1 MAASDKFGSAPS
13 PAPSVPGAG
22 RAAVLTLLAM
32 LAFAANS
39 ILCRL
44 ALTQTAIDPASFTL
58 VRIASGAASL
68 WLIARIAG
76 HSKSGAKSGA
86 KPGSKP
92 GAKSGAGSWRGA
104 AALLAYAAAFSFAY
118 LTMTA
123 GTGALLLFGA
133 VQATMI
139 LGGLSRGERL
149 APLQWGGLG
158 LALGGLALLLAPGLS
173 APDPLG
179 ALLMVAA
186 GAAWGVYS
194 LLGRASRDPIATT
207 AGNFLRAAPMAAVL
221 ALMAALA
228 GPHGGG
234 HLPGGGLGWDRGGLV
249 YAVLSGALASG
260 VGYSI
265 WYAALPALTAARAA
279 SVQLSVPVITALAA
293 VLALGER
300 ITPTL
305 AVSSIAVLG
314 GIALVITGKTRRA

>member
-1 MAASDKFGSAPS
+1 MVTSDRPGAV
-13 PAPSVPGAG
+13 PAPAAPTAG
-22 RAAVLTLLAM
+22 RAALLTVLAM

-44 ALTQTAIDPASFTL
+44 ALTQTAIDPAGFTL

-68 WLIARIAG
+68 WLIARATG
-76 HSKSGAKSGA
+76 HAKA
-86 KPGSKP
+86 
-92 GAKSGAGSWRGA
+92 GAGSWRGA

-139 LGGLSRGERL
+139 LVGLYRGERL
-149 APLQWGGLG
+149 VPLQWGGLA

-179 ALLMVAA
+179 ALLMVVA
-186 GAAWGVYS
+186 GSAWGIYS

-221 ALMAALA
+221 ALLAALA
-228 GPHGGG
+228 GP
-234 HLPGGGLGWDRGGLV
+234 LSGGGLRWDQGGLV

-279 SVQLSVPVITALAA
+279 SVQLSVPVITALVA

-300 ITPTL
+300 ITPVL
-305 AVSSIAVLG
+305 AVSSVAVLG
-314 GIALVITGKTRRA
+314 GIALVILGKSRRG

>member
-1 MAASDKFGSAPS
+1 MPS
-13 PAPSVPGAG
+13 TG
-22 RAAVLTLLAM
+22 RAALLTLLAM

-44 ALTQTAIDPASFTL
+44 ALTQTAIDPAGFTL
-58 VRIASGAASL
+58 VRIAAGAASL
-68 WLIARIAG
+68 WLIARATGHAKAG
-76 HSKSGAKSGA
+76 
-86 KPGSKP
+86 P
-92 GAKSGAGSWRGA
+92 GAGAGSWRGA

-139 LGGLSRGERL
+139 LVGLSRGERL
-149 APLQWGGLG
+149 VPLQWGGLA

-179 ALLMVAA
+179 ALLMAAA

-207 AGNFLRAAPMAAVL
+207 AGNFLRATPMAAVL
-221 ALMAALA
+221 ALLAAWA
-228 GPHGGG
+228 GPVF
-234 HLPGGGLGWDRGGLV
+234 GGGLRWDQGGLV

-279 SVQLSVPVITALAA
+279 SVQLSVPVITGLAA

-300 ITPTL
+300 ITPIL
-305 AVSSIAVLG
+305 AISSLAVLG
-314 GIALVITGKTRRA
+314 GIALVIVGKTRRA